1 MTDLGTL
8 GSTSFAEG
16 INSKG
21 QVVGRSRIGSPTSVL
36 SHAFLWEHG
45 GPMIDLNTL
54 IPANS
59 PLLLLDAAY
68 INDRGEI
75 SGHGLTPSG
84 DNHVFLLIP
93 CGEGT
98 GGCGDAAEGTTVAT
112 QSNPALAINSSAT
125 STQRSLTPS
134 DMAAAW
140 RARVG
145 SRYHIPGLQSPSR

>member
-21 QVVGRSRIGSPTSVL
+21 QIVGRSRIGSPTSVL
-36 SHAFLWEHG
+36 AHAFLWEHG

-84 DNHVFLLIP
+84 DNHAFLLIP
-93 CGEGT
+93 CGEGND
-98 GGCGDAAEGTTVAT
+98 GCEDNAEVTTAAIRN
-112 QSNPALAINSSAT
+112 NPAPDISSTISPQA
-125 STQRSLTPS
+125 SPTPS
-134 DMAAAW
+134 SIVAAW
-140 RARVG
+140 RARLAR
-145 SRYHIPGLQSPSR
+145 RYYIPGVGTPKD